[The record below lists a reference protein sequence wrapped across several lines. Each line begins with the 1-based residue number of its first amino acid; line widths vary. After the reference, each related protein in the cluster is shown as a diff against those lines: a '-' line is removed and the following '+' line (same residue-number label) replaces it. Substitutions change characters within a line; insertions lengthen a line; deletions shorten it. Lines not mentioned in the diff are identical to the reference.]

1 MDQGQSHDG
10 YPPYQRQTIY
20 SHTAPD
26 SALEAEVKWLCLENG
41 YKATLHHWQL
51 RPEHVATSW
60 CVLLAQF
67 EDGSHFDV
75 LHDTGISRPQ
85 LARRIVSI
93 V

>member
-10 YPPYQRQTIY
+10 YPPYQRQVIY
-20 SHTAPD
+20 SHTTPD

-60 CVLLAQF
+60 CVLLLAHF

-75 LHDTGISRPQ
+75 LHDTGIPRPQ
-85 LARRIVSI
+85 QLVELSP
-93 V
+93 

>member
-1 MDQGQSHDG
+1 MVIPRSSDK
-10 YPPYQRQTIY
+10 R

-26 SALEAEVKWLCLENG
+26 NALEAEVKWLCLENG

-60 CVLLAQF
+60 RVLLLAHF

-75 LHDTGISRPQ
+75 LHDSGIPRPQ
-85 LARRIVSI
+85 QLLELSP
-93 V
+93 